1 MKIGII
7 GPAWPLRGG
16 LADFDERFAQELQAM
31 GHEVVIYSYSLQYP
45 KILFPGKTQLTD
57 APAPADLKIIPLI
70 NSVNPLNWIAAGTRI
85 RKDAPDLLI
94 VRYWMPF
101 MGPSLGTILRRVR
114 RNKHTRIITIADNI
128 LPHEKRPGDT
138 AFTKYFLKPGHLYIT
153 MSAEVMDDLRKLTS
167 KPALRLHHPLYDN
180 YGEAIMR
187 DAALDRLGLPLDK
200 KYVLFFGFIRKYK
213 GLDMLLEAMA
223 DERLKAAD
231 IRLIVAGEYYG
242 DRELYEGIIA
252 KHALHDRVHLFTDF
266 IPNEE
271 VKVYFGATDCV
282 ALPYRSA
289 TQSGITQVA
298 YHFERG
304 MVATRVGGLPEGVK
318 DGKTGIL
325 CEPDPASI
333 ADALV
338 DFFSPGALP
347 NLKDELKQLKA
358 LYSWRA
364 FADAIIAFSKEHHS

>member
-16 LADFDERFAQELQAM
+16 LADFDERFAQELQTL
-31 GHEVVIYSYSLQYP
+31 GHEVVLYSYSLQYP

-57 APAPADLKIIPLI
+57 APAPAHLRIIPLI
-70 NSVNPLNWIAAGTRI
+70 NSVNPLNWIAAGSRI
-85 RKDAPDLLI
+85 RKDAPDMLI

-101 MGPSLGTILRRVR
+101 MGPALGTILRKVR
-114 RNKHTRIITIADNI
+114 KNNHTRIITIADNI
-128 LPHEKRPGDT
+128 LPHEKRPGDA
-138 AFTKYFLKPGHLYIT
+138 AFTDYFIKPVHAFVT
-153 MSAEVMDDLRKLTS
+153 MSSEVMDDLKKLTQ

-180 YGEAIMR
+180 YGESVPR
-187 DAALDRLGLPLDK
+187 ETALTKLGLTSHK
-200 KYVLFFGFIRKYK
+200 KYALFFGFIRKYK

-223 DERLKAAD
+223 DERVKALD
-231 IRLIVAGEYYG
+231 IQLIVAGEYYG
-242 DRELYEGIIA
+242 DKELYEGIIA
-252 KHALHDRVHLFTDF
+252 KHSLQDRVHLFTDF

-271 VKVYFGATDCV
+271 VKVYFGAADCI

-325 CEPDPASI
+325 CEPDVPSI
-333 ADALV
+333 AAALV
-338 DFFSPGALP
+338 QYFSPNALP
-347 NLKDELKQLKA
+347 NLQAELQQQKA
-358 LYSWRA
+358 LYSWKA
-364 FADAIIAFSKEHHS
+364 FAEALIDFGMSS